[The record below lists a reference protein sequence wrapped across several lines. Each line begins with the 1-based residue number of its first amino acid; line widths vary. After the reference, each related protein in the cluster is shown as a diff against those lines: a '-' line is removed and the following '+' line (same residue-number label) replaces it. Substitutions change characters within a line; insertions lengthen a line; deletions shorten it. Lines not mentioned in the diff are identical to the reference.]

1 MSGTIA
7 FTGCLGI
14 SDGIGCGGCSPDTT
28 LEVTF
33 PGGAASFDAILQTQA
48 PVLVSST
55 TQWGH
60 APLTCGLETLSFLYL
75 ALLPGYTIDLLI
87 GAPPS
92 WVGVAGTFPTGFVGG
107 ETFAFNLLTYN
118 PATGGYAVD
127 ANIAVVFTAGA
138 QSAVDVSR
146 AINAQLAL
154 VGYPPLASV
163 VAGQLVIKGTQ
174 PGQDQRIAGSTF
186 NATIGYPNTNTGA
199 NGTGVAQTVTGLY
212 LSQFNAIPAENVWLK
227 GEAWLN
233 VLVGGA

>member
-1 MSGTIA
+1 MSGTIV
-7 FTGCLGI
+7 FKGCLAI
-14 SDGIGCGGCSPDTT
+14 SDGIGCGSCSPDQT
-28 LEVTF
+28 LSIGF
-33 PGGAASFDAILQTQA
+33 GAASFDAILQTQA
-48 PVLVSST
+48 PVLVDRDD
-55 TQWGH
+55 WVH
-60 APLTCGLETLSFLYL
+60 APLVCGLETLSFLYL

-92 WVGVAGTFPTGFVGG
+92 WAGVGGTFPTGFVGG
-107 ETFAFNLLTYN
+107 ETFSFNLLTYN
-118 PATGGYAVD
+118 PATGGYTVD

-138 QSAVDVSR
+138 QSAIDVSR

-163 VAGQLVIKGTQ
+163 VAGQLVIEGTH
-174 PGQDQRIAGSTF
+174 PGQTQRIAGSIF
-186 NATIGYPNTNTGA
+186 NTTIGYPNTNLGA

-212 LSQFNAIPAENVWLK
+212 LSQFEVIPAENVWLK